1 MPSHKIHLGIAQ
13 EVNKK
18 LNRNTDLIKLGS
30 VLPDLTIEHD
40 HGLSHFQYE
49 DIYPKNLANAEEFK
63 KKYPNMKDDISIGY
77 IIHLLT
83 DKYYNDFYY
92 NTDLDWI
99 VHNKEFNH
107 NLFGSYDKYLLKH
120 KIITKIDKKVI
131 NYIPN
136 YKDITFNKEYL
147 IKYID
152 ELNKKIKSCNIDN
165 SFHLEHQI
173 FLDKIYN
180 DCIDYILKEIKKYI

>member
-99 VHNKEFNH
+99 VHNKE
-107 NLFGSYDKYLLKH
+107 
-120 KIITKIDKKVI
+120 
-131 NYIPN
+131 
-136 YKDITFNKEYL
+136 YL